1 MMKKFSALL
10 FMTLGTLAQASVTI
24 NFDFGPA
31 YTAGGASMV
40 NNGALGVLV
49 ANTSGSGFA
58 QGASL
63 IGSTLTAG
71 GSLGGNRILDVF
83 GAKDISSGTFG
94 YSSAIS
100 VSDFTGITNG
110 NATGAGGT
118 ELMFYWFPSITTAG
132 STLAG
137 GESYGSFRSSTI
149 DAGSGSQISFNMPA
163 DGGAYALA
171 AYDTTLGGG
180 YASSLFQANS
190 VAGVPEPG
198 RVMLALLG
206 LLGLTLRRRR

>member
-1 MMKKFSALL
+1 MKKLAFLSLIVFAS
-10 FMTLGTLAQASVTI
+10 MAQASVTL

-31 YTAGGASMV
+31 YTAGGAGMV
-40 NNGALGVLV
+40 NNGSVGVLV
-49 ANTSGSGFA
+49 ADTSGSGFA

-71 GSLGGNRILDVF
+71 GTLGGNRILGVMNATEISGGIF
-83 GAKDISSGTFG
+83 GFSSTVN
-94 YSSAIS
+94 
-100 VSDFTGITNG
+100 VSDFTGLTTG
-110 NATGAGGT
+110 TATGLGGT
-118 ELMFYWFPSITTAG
+118 PLMFYWFPSINSAG

-137 GESYGSFRSSTI
+137 GESYGSFRSDTI
-149 DAGSGSQISFNMPA
+149 DGGSSSDISFNLPA
-163 DGGAYALA
+163 DGGAYSLA

>member
-1 MMKKFSALL
+1 MKKITFLL
-10 FMTLGTLAQASVTI
+10 FMVIGTLAQASVTL

-40 NNGALGVLV
+40 NNGSIGVLV
-49 ANTSGSGFA
+49 ADTSGSGFA

-71 GSLGGNRILDVF
+71 GSLGGNRILGVV
-83 GAKDISSGTFG
+83 GASDISTVGDFG
-94 YSSAIS
+94 FSSSIL
-100 VSDFTGITNG
+100 VNDFTGITTG
-110 NATGAGGT
+110 SSTGAGGT
-118 ELMFYWFPSITTAG
+118 PLMFYWFPGISSAG
-132 STLAG
+132 ATLAG
-137 GESYGSFRSSTI
+137 GESYGFFRSDTI
-149 DAGSGSQISFNMPA
+149 DAGSGSEISFNMPA

-198 RVMLALLG
+198 RVMLALVG
-206 LLGLTLRRRR
+206 LLGLSLRRRR